1 MATEYRYCD
10 SFCLSPS
17 SSAQAGTLGWRAD
30 EMKFGFCKAWVR
42 PLAGALLLVAL
53 LLSLGTRDAAA
64 AAKKRY
70 ENWKAVAADMAVE
83 FEEAQKDILADQW
96 KDAHKH
102 VNNAYFGYYEVQGF
116 EKNVMVAISAA
127 RVSHIEG
134 QFAAIKH
141 ALLGNTQG
149 EKNALLSQVEDL
161 KLKVYRDAMV
171 LDGDLDESEPDSAGA
186 AIYANTSLKRPDFLG
201 APAATEAVASAS
213 SGEAGSEAAATPA
226 PQKRQ
231 RTDPNWITFV
241 TAFGLLVREGL
252 EAILVIVAIVAYL
265 IKTDNKNLLKG
276 VYVGSFAAILASIA
290 LAWVLQE
297 WMGEQSGVARELLE
311 GWTMFL
317 AVAVLFYVSNWMLSK
332 ADTIAWE
339 RYISGK
345 VQQSIDRRSHWTL
358 IFAAFIAVMRE
369 GAELILFYQASFTGG
384 MSDPVYIL
392 YGIAA
397 GVAVLV
403 AVWIAFRYFS
413 VRLPLKAFFLF
424 TSILLFVMCVSFMGK
439 GVQELTEADVIT
451 GRTVIPAMN
460 GFSIEVLSIYDR
472 AETLIPQIMLVIAA
486 LWITIPHLF
495 SRKKPAEGE

>member
-1 MATEYRYCD
+1 
-10 SFCLSPS
+10 
-17 SSAQAGTLGWRAD
+17 
-30 EMKFGFCKAWVR
+30 MKFGFCKAWVR

-201 APAATEAVASAS
+201 APAAIEAVASAS

-265 IKTDNKNLLKG
+265 IKTGNTRMVRS
-276 VYVGSFAAILASIA
+276 VYVGSVAAIGASVL
-290 LAWVLQE
+290 LAWALE
-297 WMGEQSGVARELLE
+297 SLMGDSSGVARELLE

-317 AVAVLFYVSNWMLSK
+317 AVAILFYVSNWMLSK
-332 ADTIAWE
+332 ADTEAWTH
-339 RYISGK
+339 YINEK
-345 VQQSIDRRSHWTL
+345 VQQSIDRKSQMTL
-358 IFAAFIAVMRE
+358 VFAAFIAVLRE
-369 GAELILFYQASFTGG
+369 GAELILFYKASFSGG
-384 MSDPVYIL
+384 MNSTPHII
-392 YGIAA
+392 YGILA
-397 GVAVLV
+397 GTVVLV
-403 AVWIAFRYFS
+403 AVYVAFRYFS
-413 VRLPLKAFFLF
+413 VKLPLKPFFLF
-424 TSILLFVMCVSFMGK
+424 TSILLFVLCVSFMGK
-439 GVQELTEADVIT
+439 GVVELTEADVIV
-451 GRTVIPAMN
+451 GRTTIPAMN
-460 GFSIEVLSIYDR
+460 GFSIESLSIYDR
-472 AETLIPQIMLVIAA
+472 AETLIPQVMLVIAA
-486 LWITIPHLF
+486 VWIVLSHTLGG
-495 SRKKPAEGE
+495 KKKAK